1 MSRLSIKFF
10 LRKDRAKSNTEV
22 PVYTRITINRKKV
35 EFVTD
40 ILVNEKDWDEAAQNT
55 KLKGK
60 KGQAVDEQLSF
71 IKEKIF
77 KIKRELDYTDQD
89 YDAKK
94 IKTIYSGED
103 KPKRYIIEYYEEFQ
117 ERRRK
122 QPNVYTKATVDKY
135 ESTVQYLRKFTEE
148 NKSTKD
154 ILISNVNTKLLM
166 EFHEFLNIQKSP
178 SGEYLKKN
186 TVGKHMSRIR
196 TLLIQARK
204 EGLITKNPFEDFK
217 ISYEESDRV
226 ALTEQELKKIEEADL
241 GGNESLLKVK
251 DLFLFSVYTGLRFKD
266 AQDLTVDDIK
276 TNATGDFFIEV
287 HQGKTKHKLIIPLVE
302 EALEIVTKYESDSNR
317 VVFNRVLPKVSN
329 QKTNAYLKVIAD
341 LCEIDKKLTHHVAR
355 HTCATT
361 FILNKGGSYEIVKG
375 WLGHRSIKT
384 SEIYGKVTPK
394 LLSDFVKSKR

>member
-10 LRKDRAKSNTEV
+10 LRKDRAKSNDEV

-40 ILVNEKDWDEAAQNT
+40 ILINEKDWDENTQNS

-60 KGQAVDEQLSF
+60 KGQAIEEQLSF
-71 IKEKIF
+71 IKEKLF
-77 KIKRELDYTDQD
+77 KIKRELDYSDQV
-89 YDAKK
+89 YDVKK

-117 ERRRK
+117 ERRRQ

-135 ESTVQYLRKFTEE
+135 ESTVQYLRKFSEE
-148 NKSTKD
+148 IKATKD
-154 ILISNVNTKLLM
+154 ILLNHFNTKVLI
-166 EFHEFLNIQKSP
+166 EFHEFLNVQKSP
-178 SGEYLKKN
+178 LGEYLKKN
-186 TVGKHMSRIR
+186 TVGKHMSRVR

-266 AQDLTVDDIK
+266 AQELLITDIK
-276 TNATGDFFIEV
+276 TNSVGDSFIELN
-287 HQGKTKHKLIIPLVE
+287 QGKTKQKLIIPLVE
-302 EALEIVTKYESDSNR
+302 EALEIVTKYESDPNR

-361 FILNKGGSYEIVKG
+361 FILNKGGS
-375 WLGHRSIKT
+375 
-384 SEIYGKVTPK
+384 
-394 LLSDFVKSKR
+394 